1 MIDTLTRPAQLA
13 PTRTVPMTRLTLVE
27 LRKLADTRAGLWLLV
42 GIGLATIGTSVIVL
56 GWATDDDQ
64 KFSAFFQFGLAPS
77 AALLPVLGILSMT
90 TEWSQR
96 TALTTFTL
104 TPARSRVIAAK
115 LTAGVLIALATTVL
129 TAAWSAAA
137 NLLARALG
145 GEGSW
150 HIAASL
156 LWQAAIMEV
165 LYVLMGIGF
174 GALLL
179 NSPFAIVAYFALPT
193 LWSVLGE
200 QIKSLNRVA
209 AWIDLDNT
217 ADPLTHP
224 HMASGEYGKLAVS
237 AALWVLLPLV
247 LGTIRVMRREVS

>member
-1 MIDTLTRPAQLA
+1 MTDTLTRPATLA
-13 PTRTVPMTRLTLVE
+13 PTRTIPMTRLSLVE
-27 LRKLADTRAGLWLLV
+27 LRKLADTMAGFWLLV
-42 GIGLATIGTSVIVL
+42 GIGLATVGTSVIILVW
-56 GWATDDDQ
+56 GNDEDQ

-90 TEWSQR
+90 GEWSQR

-104 TPARSRVIAAK
+104 SPARGRVIAAK

-129 TAAWSAAA
+129 TVAWSAVA
-137 NLLARALG
+137 NLLARAFG
-145 GEGSW
+145 GDGDW

-156 LWQAAIMEV
+156 LWQAGIMEV
-165 LYVLMGIGF
+165 IYVLMGVAF

-193 LWSVLGE
+193 IWSMLDE
-200 QIKSLNRVA
+200 QIKSLHRVSS
-209 AWIDLDNT
+209 WLDLATT

-224 HMASGEYGKLAVS
+224 HMAAGEFGRLGVS
-237 AALWVLLPLV
+237 AAVWVLLPLI
-247 LGTIRVMRREVS
+247 LGSIRVMKREVS